1 MAKYNSKSVYGTLF
15 TMLDNL
21 SDENQEYLMENV
33 FDEKFLEDIKDNP
46 SKAYDVLNEVV
57 VNIED
62 GKQDKI
68 SKLLVDYKDKIYM
81 MKNMLKDYGNFMES
95 KNMKTLKERSK
106 ENEIIVSELQ
116 DTVEYFC
123 GVYEYEG
130 VLKGRALESL
140 KNAIERLEV
149 FNAIGSIY
157 QWGVEVL
164 NACGVKYKGLK
175 ENKSIKEAKNV
186 KKSLGIIRHA
196 LMGLINDDTIQE
208 EFNDVFYEQSGIYDS
223 VDDMFEVCVHNV
235 LNDVLKENTIQII
248 PF

>member
-57 VNIED
+57 TNIED

-68 SKLLVDYKDKIYM
+68 SKLLADYKDKMYM
-81 MKNMLKDYGNFMES
+81 MKNMLKDYGDFMES

-130 VLKGRALESL
+130 VLKGRALENL
-140 KNAIERLEV
+140 KNAVERLEV

-175 ENKSIKEAKNV
+175 ESLKEGKNA
-186 KKSLGIIRHA
+186 KKSLEIIRRK
-196 LMGLINDDTIQE
+196 LMELINDDTIQE
-208 EFNDVFYEQSGIYDS
+208 EFNEIWEDNGIYDS
-223 VDDMFEVCVHNV
+223 VDDMFEVSVHNV
-235 LNDVLKENTIQII
+235 LNSLLKENTIQII

>member
-15 TMLDNL
+15 TMLDNF
-21 SDENQEYLMENV
+21 SDENQEYLMKNV

-46 SKAYDVLNEVV
+46 SMAYDVLNEIV

-81 MKNMLKDYGNFMES
+81 MKNMLKDYGNFAES
-95 KNMKTLKERSK
+95 ENMKTLKERSK

-140 KNAIERLEV
+140 KNAVERLEV
-149 FNAIGSIY
+149 FNAIGNIY

-196 LMGLINDDTIQE
+196 LMELINDDTIQE

-223 VDDMFEVCVHNV
+223 VDDMFEVCVHNI

>member
-46 SKAYDVLNEVV
+46 SMAYDVLNEIV

-62 GKQDKI
+62 NKQDKI
-68 SKLLVDYKDKIYM
+68 SKLLADYKDKIYM
-81 MKNMLKDYGNFMES
+81 MKNMLKDYGDFMES
-95 KNMKTLKERSK
+95 ENVKTLKERSK
-106 ENEIIVSELQ
+106 ENEIVVSELQ

-140 KNAIERLEV
+140 KNAVERLEV
-149 FNAIGSIY
+149 FNAIGNIY

-196 LMGLINDDTIQE
+196 LMELINDDTIQE
-208 EFNDVFYEQSGIYDS
+208 EFNDAFDEQSGIYDS
-223 VDDMFEVCVHNV
+223 VDDMFEVCVHNI

>member
-95 KNMKTLKERSK
+95 KNMKTLKTK
-106 ENEIIVSELQ
+106 
-116 DTVEYFC
+116 
-123 GVYEYEG
+123 
-130 VLKGRALESL
+130 
-140 KNAIERLEV
+140 
-149 FNAIGSIY
+149 
-157 QWGVEVL
+157 
-164 NACGVKYKGLK
+164 
-175 ENKSIKEAKNV
+175 
-186 KKSLGIIRHA
+186 
-196 LMGLINDDTIQE
+196 
-208 EFNDVFYEQSGIYDS
+208 
-223 VDDMFEVCVHNV
+223 
-235 LNDVLKENTIQII
+235 
-248 PF
+248 

>member
-21 SDENQEYLMENV
+21 SDKNQEYLMENV

-68 SKLLVDYKDKIYM
+68 SKLLADYKDKIYM
-81 MKNMLKDYGNFMES
+81 MKNMLKDYGNFVEGE
-95 KNMKTLKERSK
+95 NMKTLKERSK

-140 KNAIERLEV
+140 KNAIERLEI
-149 FNAIGSIY
+149 FNAIGNIY